1 MLKRISLWMIPILLI
16 CLCFSAGA
24 EEAAAVP
31 DEVLSAVQPLMDLTA
46 LAACAGAVPL
56 AVTEGETLSPQ
67 FVRNLLLCGQAQG
80 QELGVTPAALADPA
94 AQQALLEG
102 LFTAGLP
109 ELAAVDGI
117 PEAYSYVGVQLMS
130 AELSPDGSALQ
141 AVGTVYVAP
150 DRIDRLAED
159 DFTAVSWLDL
169 RAGILLRR
177 DGGAPLG
184 WKLAS
189 FTTDTG
195 VAVEGLTDD
204 YFGAATREYLN
215 TDLGFSLLYP
225 SAFGEETI
233 REDENGISA
242 ALADGSAS
250 FFARRLA
257 NSSGETLDSILLSR
271 QQADADALINV
282 NGLTGCG
289 RVTAVSADGVTTV
302 DFYLVT
308 DAWLYQAEL
317 VYAERL
323 AREFSLY
330 SDYMMNSFTADE
342 LGIG

>member
-1 MLKRISLWMIPILLI
+1 MLKRLSLLLALILMF
-16 CLCFSAGA
+16 CMPAGA
-24 EEAAAVP
+24 ENTVVV
-31 DEVLSAVQPLMDLTA
+31 DEVITAVQPLMDLTA

-56 AVTEGETLSPQ
+56 SVEEGETLSAQ
-67 FVRNLLLCGQAQG
+67 FVHNLLLCGQTQG
-80 QELGVTPAALADPA
+80 QELGVTAALLTDTQ
-94 AQQALLEG
+94 AQRALLSG
-102 LFTAGLP
+102 LYTGALP
-109 ELAAVDGI
+109 ELNPIDSIAE
-117 PEAYSYVGVQLMS
+117 PYSYVGVQMMS
-130 AELSPDGSALQ
+130 AEASPDGSAIQ
-141 AVGTVYVAP
+141 VVGTVYVAP
-150 DRIDRLAED
+150 DRIDRLSED
-159 DFTAVSWLDL
+159 AFTAVTWLDL

-177 DGGAPLG
+177 ADDAPLG

-195 VAVEGLTDD
+195 VAVESLTDD

-225 SAFGEETI
+225 AAFGEETL
-233 REDENGISA
+233 REDESGISA

-257 NSSGETLDSILLSR
+257 NKNGDTLDTILLSR
-271 QQADADALINV
+271 QQADADAQINV

-289 RVTAVSADGVTTV
+289 RVTTVSADGVTTV